1 MKQMIKY
8 TLEIAA
14 MLLVTLGA
22 SAQTAQTANIIYKLD
37 GTVQTTGSMPGSV
50 NVDFTNGTI
59 TITPGEGNYF
69 HLKKAEDLKVV
80 KVIDGSHATTRD
92 GEPGFNTSIAITPK
106 DETADPSKTTVYT
119 FTKLEDTN
127 YGLEVTANFHSRISV
142 ENATVS
148 GLKDSYTYTGEAIKP
163 VVTVKV
169 GDNTLTLDKD
179 YRAFYSDSINA
190 STNAVKGKITLYG
203 ICEYM
208 GTQQIEYI
216 IAKADPTLTF
226 SPTTATI
233 TFGKETAFEKPVL
246 TTTPAGLAVT
256 YQVKDGDDGVAQVNS
271 ADGGITPLVPGQ
283 ATIEAVFAGNA
294 NYNEAK
300 GQYTL
305 TVAKG
310 TAVVTVAP
318 VAKDNL
324 TYTGGDQELVN
335 EGTAT
340 DGTMMYRIGTEGDFS
355 ADIPKGNAAGEYTVY
370 YKAVA
375 INSDQFNDSEALSI
389 TATIKGKSIANAII
403 TLTPSENFTYN
414 GQNQKPE
421 VSVKDGETDLV
432 LDQDYTLTNEGGTNV
447 GEYTVTVTGKDN
459 YDSQTTASK
468 TFNITA
474 LETTPTVTLNETSFV
489 YDGTEKK
496 PAVTVTVVLPGATA
510 STELTTDDYDVAYSE
525 NVNVG
530 VNTAKATVTLKRNY
544 VGQNTATFTITP
556 KSIANATITLTPE
569 SFTYNKELQKPS
581 VSVKDGETTLVVDQ
595 DYTLTNDGG
604 TNVGEYTVTVKGK
617 GNYDPE
623 TSVSKKYYIT
633 AGTLE
638 VTAEGFEGTY
648 DQAAHSI
655 KVNAPES
662 ATIKYG
668 TAEGT
673 YDLTTNPSYTNVG
686 TYTVYYQVSMANYAD
701 VTGSKS
707 VVINAKSIANV
718 TITLTPESFTFNGE
732 NQKPTVTVKDGE
744 TNLVLDTDYTLTNEG
759 GTDVGKY
766 TVTVT
771 GKGNYSGTAS
781 KEYSITAN
789 TMEVTAEGFE
799 GTYDKAAH
807 SIKVNAPEGA
817 TIKYGTAEGTYDL
830 TTNPSYTN
838 VGTYTVYYQVSMDNY
853 AEVTGS
859 KSVVINAKSIAD
871 VTITLTPESFTFNG
885 ENQKP
890 TVTVKDGETNLVLDN
905 DYTLTNEGG
914 TDVGKYT
921 VTVTG
926 KGNYSGTASKE
937 YSITSNT
944 MEVTAEGYTG
954 TYDGKAHGITVTAP
968 KGATI
973 KYGTAEGTY
982 DLTTNPSYTNVG
994 TYTVYYQVS
1003 MENYADVTGSKNVVI
1018 SQATVTLSYS
1028 ASTAEGK
1035 MGEAF
1040 TAPTLNNPSQVAVT
1054 YSSSNTQVATI
1065 GTDGVVTLTGAG
1077 KTTITATFAGN
1088 DNYASATASY
1098 ELTVGK
1104 QQDAGLS
1111 WTDEGME
1118 YYIGDYWYGPRL
1130 NNPNNL
1136 KVKYESSDEDVAT
1149 IDENGVITVLG
1160 VGDTWIMAIFEGSD
1174 EYEPQTV
1181 RYGLFVKERYNL
1193 WVDGTQVTSDN
1204 RRDILGDGQFF
1215 YDEDKKML
1223 VVTNSTKA
1231 VDIENRKGDLTIFL
1245 NGSSKLGRIFF
1256 NKGETDNSGK
1266 LTITTYE
1273 NIPGATTLETS
1284 NANGVISGFSSL
1296 TIDEDSY
1303 TFLLDPTKGQYQ
1315 GGKLVT
1321 AEGAV
1326 AQTAIIGQY
1335 IKPLVNGQ
1343 TVTFPPGDFD
1353 IENLTNA
1360 VIKDLLM
1367 TLLMDLGTS
1376 QVETDDDYYDPLE
1389 NCIVLNNLNSTNG
1402 VSVVVDNVQ
1411 KGQYIPGS
1419 SDFAAAFKGGIT
1431 FMVPNGEGK
1440 IILNVQTEPGYK
1452 LMLMIDNGIPTEI
1465 VKNER
1470 GDVEVDYNVEKPT
1483 YCFLYLEKT
1492 ADTRGTRIGK
1502 REKSHGKVFSL
1513 KVSPAKSLST
1523 NPLGGVP
1530 GFPDSKT
1537 PEVDTFGE
1545 DDPTGINE
1553 IKVETD
1559 NTLEGNEDNWYD
1571 LQGRRIDKPTKA
1583 GIYIQNRKKIVI
1595 R

>member
-1 MKQMIKY
+1 MKNYIKGFGIIVALLY
-8 TLEIAA
+8 SMTALAGGTVKVNGKEVGTAA
-14 MLLVTLGA
+14 TGLDNDGNAA
-22 SAQTAQTANIIYKLD
+22 SASID
-37 GTVQTTGSMPGSV
+37 VGSGKC
-50 NVDFTNGTI
+50 TL
-59 TITPGEGNYF
+59 TITPGYGKYITVNDISAI
-69 HLKKAEDLKVV
+69 KT
-80 KVIDGSHATTRD
+80 IDGSNAQTRTPGINTPVTITATD
-92 GEPGFNTSIAITPK
+92 
-106 DETADPSKTTVYT
+106 DTADPSGTTSYT
-119 FTKLEDTN
+119 FDVPTTN
-127 YGLEVTANFHSRISV
+127 EYDYEVTATFQSRTSV
-142 ENATVS
+142 DNATVEVV
-148 GLKDSYTYTGEAIKP
+148 GGPYTYSGSAIKP
-163 VVTVKV
+163 DLKVTVGGV
-169 GDNTLTLDKD
+169 TLTKD
-179 YRAFYSDSINA
+179 TDYKAYYKDSINA
-190 STNAVKGKITLYG
+190 GTNTGKVIIEGIRKYNGSRGDWDNPAATYTIEKAEIT
-203 ICEYM
+203 
-208 GTQQIEYI
+208 
-216 IAKADPTLTF
+216 PVV
-226 SPTTATI
+226 TI
-233 TFGKETAFEKPVL
+233 TGWTYGSPANAPEVKEGNPGKGEVSYKYK
-246 TTTPAGLAVT
+246 VT
-256 YQVKDGDDGVAQVNS
+256 SEGDDTYS
-271 ADGGITPLVPGQ
+271 AEVPT
-283 ATIEAVFAGNA
+283 AA
-294 NYNEAK
+294 NN
-300 GQYTL
+300 YTVKA
-305 TVAKG
+305 TVAETPNYK
-310 TAVVTVAP
+310 
-318 VAKDNL
+318 
-324 TYTGGDQELVN
+324 
-335 EGTAT
+335 EGTAIKT
-340 DGTMMYRIGTEGDFS
+340 FTIS
-355 ADIPKGNAAGEYTVY
+355 PKTIAG
-370 YKAVA
+370 
-375 INSDQFNDSEALSI
+375 
-389 TATIKGKSIANAII
+389 ATI
-403 TLTPSENFTYN
+403 TLTPESFTYN
-414 GQNQKPE
+414 GQNQKPT
-421 VSVKDGETDLV
+421 VSVKDGETDLT
-432 LDQDYTLTNEGGTNV
+432 LDTDYTVSNEGGTNV
-447 GEYTVTVTGKDN
+447 GEYTVTITGKGN
-459 YDSQTTASK
+459 YDTQTTATK
-468 TFNITA
+468 KFNITV
-474 LETTPTVTLNETSFV
+474 LEKNPTVALANPDEAIV
-489 YDGTEKK
+489 YDGNAKE
-496 PAVTVTVVLPGATA
+496 PAVTVSVVIKDGDEPTV
-510 STELTTDDYDVAYSE
+510 LTLNTDYTVAYSD
-525 NVNVG
+525 NVNAG
-530 VNTAKATVTLKRNY
+530 TNTAKATVTLKGNY
-544 VGQNTATFTITP
+544 KGTGSCNFSITPKSIANVTIADIADQAYTGSAIEPTVTVKDGENTLEKDKDYTISYSNNTAAAASTAENAPTVIVTGKGNYDPNTTATKKFTITP
-556 KSIANATITLTPE
+556 KSIANATITLDHE
-569 SFTYNKELQKPS
+569 SFVYNGQ
-581 VSVKDGETTLVVDQ
+581 
-595 DYTLTNDGG
+595 
-604 TNVGEYTVTVKGK
+604 
-617 GNYDPE
+617 
-623 TSVSKKYYIT
+623 
-633 AGTLE
+633 
-638 VTAEGFEGTY
+638 
-648 DQAAHSI
+648 
-655 KVNAPES
+655 
-662 ATIKYG
+662 
-668 TAEGT
+668 
-673 YDLTTNPSYTNVG
+673 
-686 TYTVYYQVSMANYAD
+686 
-701 VTGSKS
+701 
-707 VVINAKSIANV
+707 
-718 TITLTPESFTFNGE
+718 
-732 NQKPTVTVKDGE
+732 NQKPT
-744 TNLVLDTDYTLTNEG
+744 
-759 GTDVGKY
+759 
-766 TVTVT
+766 
-771 GKGNYSGTAS
+771 
-781 KEYSITAN
+781 
-789 TMEVTAEGFE
+789 
-799 GTYDKAAH
+799 
-807 SIKVNAPEGA
+807 
-817 TIKYGTAEGTYDL
+817 
-830 TTNPSYTN
+830 
-838 VGTYTVYYQVSMDNY
+838 
-853 AEVTGS
+853 
-859 KSVVINAKSIAD
+859 
-871 VTITLTPESFTFNG
+871 
-885 ENQKP
+885 

-937 YSITSNT
+937 YSITANT

-968 KGATI
+968 EGATI

-1018 SQATVTLSYS
+1018 NKATVTLSYS
-1028 ASTAEGK
+1028 ATTAEGK

-1040 TAPTLNNPSQVAVT
+1040 TAPTLNNPSQVAIA

-1065 GTDGVVTLTGAG
+1065 STDGVVTLTGAG
-1077 KTTITATFAGN
+1077 KTTITAAFAGN
-1088 DNYASATASY
+1088 DNYEDASASY

-1104 QQDAGLS
+1104 QQEAGLS

-1130 NNPNNL
+1130 NNPNKL

-1149 IDENGVITVLG
+1149 IDENGVVTVLG

-1193 WVDGTQVTSDN
+1193 WVDGNRVTSDN
-1204 RRDILGDGQFF
+1204 SRDILGDGQFF

-1245 NGSSKLGRIFF
+1245 NGNSKLGRIFF

-1284 NANGVISGFSSL
+1284 DANGVISGFSSM
-1296 TIDEDSY
+1296 TIDEESY

-1376 QVETDDDYYDPLE
+1376 QVETDDDYYDASE
-1389 NCIVLNNLNSTNG
+1389 NCIVLNNLNSTSG
-1402 VSVVVDNVQ
+1402 VAVVVDNVQ

-1452 LMLMIDNGIPTEI
+1452 LMLMIGNGTPTEI

-1483 YCFLYLEKT
+1483 YCYIYLDQT
-1492 ADTRGTRIGK
+1492 AGTRGTRIGK

-1559 NTLEGNEDNWYD
+1559 NTLESNDDNWYD